1 MMKRTLYSMIM
12 VLAFAFFPHHL
23 RAQDAQDRFKTQL
36 QPIIEQVMEQ
46 RGVPGFAI
54 AVVQNQKVV
63 YAAGFGVRNLQNKN
77 DKITPQSLFHM
88 ASITK
93 PFVAMHEAY
102 AQTRKPV
109 NHLQDKPGATHTGKE
124 PQAGSNE
131 ELAGELIEMEVKDVA
146 AIEETRKAKKEADP
160 KALEAAAQRW
170 SEIKQRNT
178 TRLKVVINR
187 YGWPGRALVG
197 DKAAHAAFI
206 VVQHSDHD
214 REFQKT
220 CLPLL
225 QAAGRRGEIELW
237 QIAFL
242 TDRIL
247 VAEGKKQLYGTQF
260 DPCEHSPDDPD
271 SPCAIEDPE
280 RLELRR
286 KEMGLPPM
294 SDYLKLMKEARAKS
308 RAQAPKR
315 P

>member
-1 MMKRTLYSMIM
+1 MINTKSLSFCRQLLLLVTAVTLALI
-12 VLAFAFFPHHL
+12 
-23 RAQDAQDRFKTQL
+23 
-36 QPIIEQVMEQ
+36 
-46 RGVPGFAI
+46 
-54 AVVQNQKVV
+54 
-63 YAAGFGVRNLQNKN
+63 
-77 DKITPQSLFHM
+77 
-88 ASITK
+88 
-93 PFVAMHEAY
+93 EAY
-102 AQTRKPV
+102 AQTRNPV
-109 NHLQDKPGATHTGKE
+109 NHLQGKPGATHSGKE

-131 ELAGELIEMEVKDVA
+131 VLAGELIEMEVKDVA
-146 AIEETRKAKKEADP
+146 AIEETRKAKNEADP

-178 TRLKVVINR
+178 TRLKAIINR

-197 DKAAHAAFI
+197 DRATHAAFI

-225 QAAGRRGEIELW
+225 QAAGRRDELELW

-247 VAEGKKQLYGTQF
+247 VAEGKKQLYGAQF

-280 RLELRR
+280 RLDLRR
-286 KEMGLPPM
+286 KDIGLPPM

>member
-1 MMKRTLYSMIM
+1 MTDTKSLSFCRQLLLLITAVTLAMI
-12 VLAFAFFPHHL
+12 
-23 RAQDAQDRFKTQL
+23 
-36 QPIIEQVMEQ
+36 
-46 RGVPGFAI
+46 
-54 AVVQNQKVV
+54 
-63 YAAGFGVRNLQNKN
+63 
-77 DKITPQSLFHM
+77 
-88 ASITK
+88 
-93 PFVAMHEAY
+93 EAY

-109 NHLQDKPGATHTGKE
+109 NHLQDKPGATHSVKE
-124 PQAGSNE
+124 PQAGSDE
-131 ELAGELIEMEVKDVA
+131 ELASELIEMEAKDVA
-146 AIEETRKAKKEADP
+146 AIEETRNAKNGADP
-160 KALEAAAQRW
+160 KALEGAAQRW
-170 SEIKQRNT
+170 AEIKQRNT
-178 TRLKVVINR
+178 TRLKAIINR
-187 YGWPGRALVG
+187 YGWPSRALVG

-247 VAEGKKQLYGTQF
+247 VAEGKNQLYGTQF

-280 RLELRR
+280 RLKLRR

-294 SDYLKLMKEARAKS
+294 SDYLKLMKEARAKR
-308 RAQAPKR
+308 RAQAPKH

>member
-1 MMKRTLYSMIM
+1 MINTKSKRFCRQLLLLVTAVTLAMI
-12 VLAFAFFPHHL
+12 
-23 RAQDAQDRFKTQL
+23 
-36 QPIIEQVMEQ
+36 
-46 RGVPGFAI
+46 
-54 AVVQNQKVV
+54 
-63 YAAGFGVRNLQNKN
+63 
-77 DKITPQSLFHM
+77 
-88 ASITK
+88 
-93 PFVAMHEAY
+93 EAY

-109 NHLQDKPGATHTGKE
+109 NHLQDKPSAIHSGKE

-131 ELAGELIEMEVKDVA
+131 ELADELVEMEVKDVA
-146 AIEETRKAKKEADP
+146 AIEETRKAKNEADP

-178 TRLKVVINR
+178 TRLKAIINR

-220 CLPLL
+220 CLPML

-242 TDRIL
+242 TDMIL

-271 SPCAIEDPE
+271 SPCVIEDPE

-294 SDYLKLMKEARAKS
+294 SDYLKLMKEARSKS
-308 RAQAPKR
+308 RAKAPKH